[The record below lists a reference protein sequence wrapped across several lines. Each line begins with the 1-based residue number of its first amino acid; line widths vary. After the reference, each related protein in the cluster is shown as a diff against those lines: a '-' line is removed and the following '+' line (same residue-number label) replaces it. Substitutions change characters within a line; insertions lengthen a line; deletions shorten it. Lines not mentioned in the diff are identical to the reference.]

1 MNNNKYDINDSVEE
15 KVNKYISFCDV
26 LEEYKDKY
34 DNRDVNRANAVARQ
48 LEKYSRALNEDPDA
62 KEVYGRLLDSDKVVV
77 LRWAGANCLRCGFW
91 IERAEEILTRISNV
105 GIGVDALNATL
116 TLAVWRGEFKGK
128 TL

>member
-1 MNNNKYDINDSVEE
+1 M
-15 KVNKYISFCDV
+15 
-26 LEEYKDKY
+26 
-34 DNRDVNRANAVARQ
+34 NRANAVARQ